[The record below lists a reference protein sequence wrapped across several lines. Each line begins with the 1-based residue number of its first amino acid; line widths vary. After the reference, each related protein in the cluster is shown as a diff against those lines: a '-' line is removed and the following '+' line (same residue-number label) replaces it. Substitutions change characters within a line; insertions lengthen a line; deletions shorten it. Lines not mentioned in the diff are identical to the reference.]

1 VTVSFD
7 TSVLLGWYQAKA
19 GLASAAYAS
28 NGTATAAT
36 AAQVP
41 TAPWSPGRAQPKDD
55 VLVTQALGGKAFI
68 DEKAAKVDVPNA
80 DADYKK
86 LFAINQGLL
95 TLQALANAANDP
107 ATSSFELTAI
117 QSAFARG
124 MGEIGKYVEGTKF
137 DEFRLTQGI
146 ATSSVTSAAAVM
158 TSSDSYV
165 TAPLATGSSGAP
177 VAAFQGQTQFD
188 MTVTRPASGTT
199 PAKTVTINFDLSE
212 MGSTPRSM
220 SSVADYMNTKLKA
233 AGVGIRVSVDRQ
245 SVPAQTTTVNGR
257 SVEITPATTQFAFE
271 ISGLSLEK
279 ATFSAPTTNPAVYVA
294 QTAGDPDP
302 DQNSKT
308 DDSDQQQEL
317 LKLEAGSGVDGV
329 RRPGDANYVTGRVFS
344 EKLPDGVTTVH
355 QMVTGADGSVYM
367 VADGSGTVDGQPI
380 KGAQDAVLLK
390 YDAAG
395 TLIYSRTLGAGV
407 SASGASLA
415 VSADGKVAIA
425 GSVTGELDQGDA
437 GADAKT
443 PDSFV
448 TVFDSHGQELWTD
461 RQGALGEDQAQAVA
475 FDAAGNVYVAGKT
488 RGTIGGG
495 TAVGGWDGYLRAYNA
510 SGKVQSTKQFGS
522 VADDSVA
529 GIVVNGSSVLVA
541 GQDGTAA
548 VVRSIDVTDP
558 KQMSVAA
565 VRNLGSLGGGAI
577 TGIGLDGSGNL
588 LLGGSSGA
596 NLSVG
601 NVTLAKNAGLDAF
614 GARISTDLTS
624 TSSDAVAYFG
634 GSGSDR
640 ATAATIANGQ
650 VWLTGTSKTDL
661 PGLTAVGKQ
670 DGFVAALDVGAG
682 AVTYSQRFTAKDQM
696 AAPEAIAVDTTGAS
710 ALDRLGLPTGQL
722 QYDDSTLITAVTSA
736 RAGDQFQIRMG
747 NSSVPTTIT
756 IDATDT
762 LSSLADKIRRAGLF
776 NINVTTTFT
785 GSETQLSIKPANDRQ
800 TFELLNGPPGRDALG
815 ALGLSQG
822 LVRNT
827 IADKTKGVIPAD
839 KGTQTYGLHLPA
851 TLDLASKADIKTA
864 LDSISN
870 AITTVR
876 AIYADL
882 KQAATPKDPLAAAGG
897 GQVPAYLQARIADY
911 SSALAR
917 LTAGGSSDSS
927 SGSSLVSL
935 LG

>member
-1 VTVSFD
+1 MTVTFD

-19 GLASAAYAS
+19 GLAAAAFAS

-36 AAQVP
+36 AAKVP
-41 TAPWSPGRAQPKDD
+41 TAPWSPGKAQPKDSA
-55 VLVTQALGGKAFI
+55 LVTQALAGKAFI
-68 DEKAAKVDVPNA
+68 DEKAAKVDVANA

-107 ATSSFELTAI
+107 TASSFQLNAI
-117 QSAFARG
+117 QAAFNRG
-124 MGEIGKYVEGTKF
+124 MSEIGKYVEGTKF
-137 DEFRLTQGI
+137 DNFRLTEGV
-146 ATSSVTSAAAVM
+146 ATSSMTSAAGVM

-165 TAPLATGSSGAP
+165 TAPLATGSSGDA
-177 VAAFQGQTQFD
+177 VAAFQGPTQFA

-199 PAKTVTINFDLSE
+199 PAKTVTVNFDLSE

-220 SSVADYMNTKLKA
+220 SSVADYMNSKLIA
-233 AGVGIRVSVDRQ
+233 AGVGIRVGVDRQ
-245 SVPAQTTTVNGR
+245 SVPAQTTTVNGS
-257 SVEITPATTQFAFE
+257 SVEIAPATTQFAFK
-271 ISGLSLEK
+271 ISGLSLES
-279 ATFSAPTTNPAVYVA
+279 ATFSAPSTSPAVYVA
-294 QTAGDPDP
+294 QTAGDANPDG
-302 DQNSKT
+302 DIKT

-317 LKLEAGSGVDGV
+317 LKLEAGAGTDGV
-329 RRPGDANYVTGRVFS
+329 RRPGDANYVAGRVFS
-344 EKLPDGVTTVH
+344 EKLPDGITTVH

-367 VADGSGTVDGQPI
+367 VADGAGTVDGQPI
-380 KGAQDAVLLK
+380 KGGQDAVLLK
-390 YDAAG
+390 YDSAG

-407 SASGASLA
+407 SATGASLA

-425 GSVTGELDQGDA
+425 GAVTGELDQGDS

-443 PDSFV
+443 SDSFV
-448 TVFDSHGQELWTD
+448 TVFDAHGQELWTD
-461 RQGALGEDQAQAVA
+461 RQGALGADQAQAVA
-475 FDAAGNVYVAGKT
+475 FDANGNVFVAGKT
-488 RGTIGGG
+488 QGTIGGG
-495 TAVGGWDGYLRAYNA
+495 TAVGGWDGYLRAYNS
-510 SGKVQSTKQFGS
+510 SGTLQSTKQFGS

-529 GIVVNGSSVLVA
+529 GIVVNGTNVLVA
-541 GQDGTAA
+541 GQDGSAGMI
-548 VVRSIDVTDP
+548 RSIDVTNL
-558 KQMSVAA
+558 KQMNVAA
-565 VRNLGSLGGGAI
+565 TRNLGSLGGGAI
-577 TGIGLDGSGNL
+577 TGIGLDGSGDL
-588 LLGGSSGA
+588 LIGGSSGA

-601 NVTLAKNAGLDAF
+601 NVTLAKNGGLDAF

-624 TSSDAVAYFG
+624 NASDAVAYFG

-640 ATAATIANGQ
+640 ATAATIAGGQ
-650 VWLTGTSKTDL
+650 VWVTGTSKTDL

-696 AAPEAIAVDTTGAS
+696 AAPEAIAVDTAGGS
-710 ALDRLGLPTGQL
+710 ALDRLGLPTGKL

-747 NSSVPTTIT
+747 GSSVPTTIT
-756 IDATDT
+756 IDAADT

-776 NINVTTTFT
+776 DITVSTMFT
-785 GSETQLSIKPANDRQ
+785 GTETQLQLKPANDRKS
-800 TFELLNGPPGRDALG
+800 FELLNGPPGRDALV
-815 ALGLSQG
+815 ALGLKQG

-839 KGTQTYGLHLPA
+839 KGTQTYGLHLDA
-851 TLDLASKADIKTA
+851 TLDLSSKSDIKAA
-864 LDSISN
+864 LDGISN

-882 KQAATPKDPLAAAGG
+882 KQAATPKDPLAAANSGD
-897 GQVPAYLQARIADY
+897 VPAYLQARIADY
-911 SSALAR
+911 ASALAR
-917 LTAGGSSDSS
+917 LTVGGSSDAS

>member
-19 GLASAAYAS
+19 GLAAAQLAP

-36 AAQVP
+36 AAKVP
-41 TAPWSPGRAQPKDD
+41 TAPWSPGHAQPKDSA
-55 VLVTQALGGKAFI
+55 LVTQALAGKPFI
-68 DEKAAKVDVPNA
+68 DEKAAKVDVANA

-107 ATSSFELTAI
+107 ATSSFQLTAI
-117 QSAFARG
+117 QAAFDRG
-124 MGEIGKYVEGTKF
+124 MSEIGKYVEGTKF
-137 DEFRLTQGI
+137 DEFRLTQGV
-146 ATSSVTSAAAVM
+146 AVSSATSAAGVM

-165 TAPLATGSSGAP
+165 TAPLATGSSADP
-177 VAAFQGQTQFD
+177 VAAFQGATQFD
-188 MTVTRPASGTT
+188 MTVTRPAAGTT
-199 PAKTVTINFDLSE
+199 PARNIAINFDLSE
-212 MGSTPRSM
+212 MGATPRSM
-220 SSVADYMNTKLKA
+220 SNVADYMNTKLKA
-233 AGVGIRVSVDRQ
+233 AGVGVRVSVDRQ
-245 SVPAQTTTVNGR
+245 TVPAQTTTVNGK
-257 SVEITPATTQFAFE
+257 SVEITPATTQLGFE
-271 ISGLSLEK
+271 ITGLSLEK
-279 ATFSAPTTNPAVYVA
+279 VTFSAPTTAPAVYVA
-294 QTAGDPDP
+294 QTAGNADPDGDP
-302 DQNSKT
+302 KT

-317 LKLEAGSGVDGV
+317 LKLEGGSGADGV
-329 RRPGDANYVTGRVFS
+329 RRPGDANYVPGRVFS

-355 QMVTGADGSVYM
+355 QMVTGADGSVYV
-367 VADGSGTVDGQPI
+367 VADGGGTVDGQPI
-380 KGAQDAVLLK
+380 KGSQDAVLLK

-395 TLIYSRTLGAGV
+395 TLIYSRTLGAGA

-425 GSVTGELDQGDA
+425 GSITGELDQGDA
-437 GADAKT
+437 GSDPKT

-448 TVFDSHGQELWTD
+448 TVFDNQGQELWTD

-475 FDAAGNVYVAGKT
+475 FDASGNVYVAGKT
-488 RGTIGGG
+488 KGTIGGG

-529 GIVVNGSSVLVA
+529 GIVVSGTSVLVA

-548 VVRSIDVTDP
+548 VVRSIDVTNP

-565 VRNLGSLGGGAI
+565 VRNLGSLAGGAI
-577 TGIGLDGSGNL
+577 TGIGLDGSGGL
-588 LLGGSSGA
+588 LLGGSAGA

-601 NVTLAKNAGLDAF
+601 NTTIAKSAGLDAF

-624 TSSDAVAYFG
+624 TASDAVAYYG

-640 ATAATIANGQ
+640 ATAATISGGQ

-696 AAPEAIAVDTTGAS
+696 AAPEAIAVDATGGS
-710 ALDRLGLPTGQL
+710 ALDRLGFPKGQL
-722 QYDDSTLITAVTSA
+722 QYDGSTLITAVTSA

-747 NSSVPTTIT
+747 GSSMPTTIT

-762 LSSLADKIRRAGLF
+762 LSSLSDKIRRAGLF
-776 NINVTTTFT
+776 NINVSTTFT
-785 GSETQLSIKPANDRQ
+785 GTETKLQLKPANDR
-800 TFELLNGPPGRDALG
+800 TNFELLNGPPGRDALD
-815 ALGLSQG
+815 ALGLPQG

-839 KGTQTYGLHLPA
+839 KGTQTYGLHLA
-851 TLDLASKADIKTA
+851 ANLDLSSKADIKAA
-864 LDSISN
+864 LDGVGN

-882 KQAATPKDPLAAAGG
+882 KQAATPKDPTSGATGT
-897 GQVPAYLQARIADY
+897 VPAYLQAQIADY
-911 SSALAR
+911 SAALAR
-917 LTAGGSSDSS
+917 LTAGGGDSS
-927 SGSSLVSL
+927 SGSSSLVSL